1 MNNWD
6 ITKTIGYSVLNLGR
20 QISRN
25 INQHIASL
33 NDDVTMKQG
42 AVLYFI
48 ARSQNADLIQQD
60 IAEMMDIN
68 KSAILRTID
77 ILEKKGFVKR
87 TPVANDRRKN
97 RIEVTKQGLVVV
109 DAFIESIKE
118 KDADLKKAVT
128 EEELKGFFKVM
139 GLIHKKVCPE

>member
-1 MNNWD
+1 
-6 ITKTIGYSVLNLGR
+6 
-20 QISRN
+20 
-25 INQHIASL
+25 
-33 NDDVTMKQG
+33 
-42 AVLYFI
+42 
-48 ARSQNADLIQQD
+48 
-60 IAEMMDIN
+60 MDIN